1 MGEWRHGRMETWENG
16 YMGEWRH
23 GKMETL
29 ENGVK
34 VRGGH

>member
-1 MGEWRHGRMETWENG
+1 METWENG